1 MAMSDRL
8 RRPPWLA
15 LAGMVQ
21 AFGIALLPK
30 CRLCLA
36 MDLGVVGSL
45 LAATQARLGS
55 LLWPS
60 LVVALGSAAALV
72 ARFRKRAAAK
82 EDDAQVLAPRIRP
95 CCAPAASPA
104 R

>member
-1 MAMSDRL
+1 MAAADRL

-15 LAGMVQ
+15 LAGVAQ
-21 AFGIALLPK
+21 AVGIAFLPK
-30 CRLCLA
+30 CPLCLA
-36 MDLGVVGSL
+36 MDFGVVGSFL
-45 LAATQARLGS
+45 GATQARLGS

-60 LVVALGSAAALV
+60 LVLALGSAAVLA
-72 ARFRKRAAAK
+72 ARLRKRGAAN
-82 EDDAQVLAPRIRP
+82 EGPAQELTPRIRP